1 MIFGLITPN
10 HWHQVVVKESLKL
23 LSQRTCFVLV
33 LHVGSSDDSL
43 EELSL
48 KNDLVLIMDVIRLD
62 SKLLVKLG
70 RGLFV
75 FFFLVT

>member
-1 MIFGLITPN
+1 
-10 HWHQVVVKESLKL
+10 
-23 LSQRTCFVLV
+23 
-33 LHVGSSDDSL
+33 
-43 EELSL
+43 L

-62 SKLLVKLG
+62 SKLLVQLG